1 MIISRARLVGMNHAS
16 MTRFVA
22 TVRRS
27 VAIEGIVNVLI
38 TTNKEMK
45 SLNASF
51 RRKDEATDVLSFPA
65 EGVNGLAGEIAISL
79 ELAKANA
86 ERLGHSTSDELKILI
101 LHGMLHLAGYDH
113 EKDHGEM
120 SKKERRLRE
129 SLNLPVGL
137 IERNTIDSEPSGLNQ
152 RSTKLARRRV

>member
-1 MIISRARLVGMNHAS
+1 MNHAS

>member
-1 MIISRARLVGMNHAS
+1 MNHAS

-27 VAIEGIVNVLI
+27 IAIEGIVNVLI

-51 RRKDEATDVLSFPA
+51 RRKDESTDVLSFPA

-86 ERLGHSTSDELKILI
+86 ERLGHSTSDEIKILI

-137 IERNTIDSEPSGLNQ
+137 IQRNTVVSEPSGSQQ
-152 RSTKLARRRV
+152 RATKLARRRV

>member
-1 MIISRARLVGMNHAS
+1 M
-16 MTRFVA
+16 
-22 TVRRS
+22 
-27 VAIEGIVNVLI
+27 
-38 TTNKEMK
+38 
-45 SLNASF
+45 
-51 RRKDEATDVLSFPA
+51 
-65 EGVNGLAGEIAISL
+65 
-79 ELAKANA
+79 
-86 ERLGHSTSDELKILI
+86 HSTSDELKILI

>member
-1 MIISRARLVGMNHAS
+1 MNHAS

-22 TVRRS
+22 SVRRS
-27 VAIEGIVNVLI
+27 LAIKGIVDVLI

-79 ELAKANA
+79 ELAKTNA
-86 ERLGHSTSDELKILI
+86 ERLGHSTSNEIKILI

-137 IERNTIDSEPSGLNQ
+137 IERNTIDSESSGRKQ
-152 RSTKLARRRV
+152 RTTKLARRRV

>member
-1 MIISRARLVGMNHAS
+1 
-16 MTRFVA
+16 
-22 TVRRS
+22 
-27 VAIEGIVNVLI
+27 VNVLI